1 MSRGY
6 YTYTEITDFGPYVT
20 KIILPFPQPVSSEAV
35 NPSCFSVH
43 VQRWTKRARFT
54 SSPKAGPSGTALSPV
69 RAISL

>member
-6 YTYTEITDFGPYVT
+6 YTYTEITDFGPYVA

-43 VQRWTKRARFT
+43 VQRLDEKGQVYQLPKSWT
-54 SSPKAGPSGTALSPV
+54 
-69 RAISL
+69 